1 MLIRKLAAALN
12 HLDKIADE
20 ADGAPADAIAQA
32 IYDAGYRI
40 PIGLDTTCDPN
51 TCALAWYLTQRTGYT
66 CRASSD
72 FARIYGTDPDVPP
85 AEVIT
90 RVAHYPVNVSA
101 FVEQFDI
108 HTYDALYRPGPTPTT

>member
-51 TCALAWYLTQRTGYT
+51 TCALAWYLTQHTGYL
-66 CRASSD
+66 CRAASD
-72 FARIYGTDPDVPP
+72 FARIYGTAPDAPP
-85 AEVIT
+85 EELIT
-90 RVAHYPVNVSA
+90 RVAHFPVNVSA